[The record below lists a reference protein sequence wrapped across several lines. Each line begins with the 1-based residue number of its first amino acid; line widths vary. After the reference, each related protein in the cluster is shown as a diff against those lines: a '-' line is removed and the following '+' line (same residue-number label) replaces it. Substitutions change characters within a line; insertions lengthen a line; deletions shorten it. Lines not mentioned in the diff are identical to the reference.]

1 MSTSE
6 LALSFGRAAADYER
20 GRPDWPDEGI
30 DHAIDQLGL
39 TADATVL
46 DLAAGTGKLA
56 RKLVPRFHRV
66 IAVEPD
72 DAMRELLETIVPEAD
87 VLRGTAREIPLRA
100 GEVDA
105 VFIGE
110 AFHWFARADA
120 LDEIARVLSRRGGL
134 VLIWYKPLDRL
145 LPRGFGGDPRTDRQ
159 RAASGAWKEAFSG
172 SSFEPLRKAHFEHV
186 RRVDREGVLAYFASI
201 SPIASLPDAERHER
215 LEQVAAQLDGDTYER
230 HWRIDVYWTRLAA

>member
-1 MSTSE
+1 MSASE
-6 LALSFGRAAADYER
+6 LALSFGRAAAAYER
-20 GRPDWPDEGI
+20 GRPEWPDEGI

-39 TADATVL
+39 GPDATVL

-72 DAMRELLETIVPEAD
+72 DAMRGLLEAIVPEAD
-87 VLRGTAREIPLRA
+87 ALHGTAQEIPLRD

-110 AFHWFARADA
+110 ALHWFAGADE
-120 LDEIARVLSRRGGL
+120 LDEIARVLSPRGGL
-134 VLIWYKPLDRL
+134 VLMWYQPLEHL

-172 SSFEPLRKAHFEHV
+172 SSFEPLRHAHFEQV
-186 RRVDREGVLAYFASI
+186 QRVSREGVLAYFTSI
-201 SPIASLPDAERHER
+201 SPIASLPDEEQRER
-215 LEQVAAQLDGDTYER
+215 LGQVSAQLDRDTYER